1 MARKTKTPARV
12 ARAPR
17 ARRGERAYAVVLED
31 LSSKFAVF
39 GEALE
44 GLRQTML
51 AEFRQVDARFEQIDR
66 RFEQVDRRFEQIDR
80 RFDRLESDVR
90 LVKLAV
96 LETNDRLRTKVDRA
110 DVVAMVEAIG
120 ERERGV

>member
-31 LSSKFAVF
+31 LASKFTVF

-44 GLRQTML
+44 GLRQTMF
-51 AEFRQVDARFEQIDR
+51 AEFRQIDR
-66 RFEQVDRRFEQIDR
+66 RFEQIDRRFEQIDR

-110 DVVAMVEAIG
+110 DVVAIVEAIA